1 MTNVEGKS
9 DRNSFKVSALVDP
22 NARSDSYPSR
32 PSQTLHTIRHDLPH
46 SQYSVLYNTQIL
58 YHADSIVKAENYTT
72 TT

>member
-9 DRNSFKVSALVDP
+9 DRNSFKVSAMVDP
-22 NARSDSYPSR
+22 NTRSDSYSSR

-58 YHADSIVKAENYTT
+58 CITLIQLSRQNITLL
-72 TT
+72 